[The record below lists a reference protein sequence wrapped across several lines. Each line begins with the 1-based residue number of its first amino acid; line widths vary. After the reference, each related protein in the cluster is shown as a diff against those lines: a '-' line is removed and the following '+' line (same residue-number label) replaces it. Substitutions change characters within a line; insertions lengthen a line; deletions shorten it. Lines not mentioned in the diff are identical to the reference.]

1 MEKFRFMDSEGKNI
15 YVYKWEPKEKNI
27 KGVIQI
33 AHGMTETAL
42 RYSYFAEKLNEAG
55 FVVYANDH
63 RGHGNTACTKEE
75 LGYIADEDG
84 FHWMVEDLKELTDI
98 IKMQYPNVP
107 LILFGHSMGSFL
119 SQRYIQLYGDKID
132 GLILSG
138 TNGIPKKITK
148 IGRLIA
154 GCEIKLYGRK
164 HISKVMDKLSF
175 GDFNSNFKPNRT
187 QYDWLCSVD

>member
-138 TNGIPKKITK
+138 TN
-148 IGRLIA
+148 
-154 GCEIKLYGRK
+154 
-164 HISKVMDKLSF
+164 
-175 GDFNSNFKPNRT
+175 
-187 QYDWLCSVD
+187 

>member
-15 YVYKWEPKEKNI
+15 YVYKWAPKEEDI

-42 RYSYFAEKLNEAG
+42 RYSYFAEKLNDAG

-98 IKMQYPNVP
+98 IKMQY
-107 LILFGHSMGSFL
+107 
-119 SQRYIQLYGDKID
+119 QQQQYYIKIKKLLYFKSKIYTT
-132 GLILSG
+132 LW
-138 TNGIPKKITK
+138 
-148 IGRLIA
+148 R
-154 GCEIKLYGRK
+154 
-164 HISKVMDKLSF
+164 
-175 GDFNSNFKPNRT
+175 
-187 QYDWLCSVD
+187 

>member
-15 YVYKWEPKEKNI
+15 YVYKWAPKEEDI

-42 RYSYFAEKLNEAG
+42 RYSYFAEKLNDAG

-138 TNGIPKKITK
+138 TNGT
-148 IGRLIA
+148 GLVRQ
-154 GCEIKLYGRK
+154 
-164 HISKVMDKLSF
+164 
-175 GDFNSNFKPNRT
+175 NR
-187 QYDWLCSVD
+187 